1 MNANQQHLLDAY
13 RAAQRGEAPPV
24 QPGTD
29 IVRTVREVLL
39 WRRFTS
45 VVTAPADRFPA
56 RVLRTVRS
64 LGASLLHPRPLHR
77 DPSASDTAARP
88 AAGHPV
94 RAGRR
99 TEAAARRR
107 AASPCG

>member
-1 MNANQQHLLDAY
+1 MNASQQHLLDAY

-24 QPGTD
+24 QPGAD
-29 IVRTVREVLL
+29 TVRAVLEVLL

-45 VVTAPADRFPA
+45 VVTDPADRFPA
-56 RVLRTVRS
+56 RALRAVRS
-64 LGASLLHPRPLHR
+64 LGASLPRPRPLHH
-77 DPSASDTAARP
+77 DPSASATIARP

-94 RAGRR
+94 RTGRPA
-99 TEAAARRR
+99 EADARR

>member
-1 MNANQQHLLDAY
+1 MNASQQHLLDAY

-24 QPGTD
+24 QPGADT
-29 IVRTVREVLL
+29 VRAVREVLL

-45 VVTAPADRFPA
+45 VVTDPADRFPA
-56 RVLRTVRS
+56 RALRAVRS
-64 LGASLLHPRPLHR
+64 LGASLRRPRPLHH
-77 DPSASDTAARP
+77 DPAPSGTAVRP

-94 RAGRR
+94 RTGRP
-99 TEAAARRR
+99 AADARR